1 MSATPSTLLTLAQ
14 RIVLAL
20 VVLGAYSQVV
30 QAVLIREGLVVFY
43 GNEASLGAFYGSW
56 LFWLG
61 LGSALTYGY
70 REHNWVRAPLPAFNT
85 LLLALPLLLGLEVLA
100 LRSVRAVLEVSA
112 SELVPL
118 GELFLADFLV
128 TAPSG
133 LALGLAFPLACQALT
148 RAAEDRT
155 PGADVGLV
163 SRLYAA
169 DALGALAGGVLFT
182 FVLVQYLGLL
192 QTLGLVALALG
203 LVVWGLARSPFYIQ
217 AGKSRAWAWSAALMA
232 AAGLVLAVSPA
243 TSGLERSL
251 ERMRFALLQ
260 PGLELLDSVET
271 RYGHV
276 AVAQLARQNGPG
288 PGQITVV
295 ADGQVRE
302 SFPQP
307 EEVRLEAAYFQAQS
321 NGARRILIF
330 GGLAGGLPA
339 ELLRWPV
346 ELIEVVEDDAK
357 GFERVRP
364 YLTRETQA
372 ALADPRLVL
381 HFEDGRHFL
390 NRLPSET
397 RYDLVLVLTAAPT
410 SAFGNRY
417 FTRDFYGQLAPLLGE
432 LGLLC
437 TQVSGTSHYLG
448 HAVASYNGSVYRTLA
463 SVLPQ
468 IAIAPGERQ
477 VFCASAGPGPSED
490 PAELDRRYRAQPLT
504 DHDLPRGAFQ
514 NLLPKDEIDYVRARL
529 AESKSDLDSDE
540 RPVTY
545 YLNMILWGKLSAS
558 GLVDWMERLRLMGAS
573 AFLLPPLLLVGLWLL
588 RAGMSGFNREGL
600 ARRGSVFAMAMLGL
614 VAMAA
619 QLALLFAYQARVGFM
634 FERVALL
641 NGLFM
646 TGLALGAGLGA
657 HVGDR
662 RAVLGLTL
670 VMVLTAGTMLALP
683 VLLDLLGRETSTLQE
698 PGFLALSG
706 ALGLL
711 TGLGLPLAVAIAHRD
726 LPQVVASGGST
737 VAADNLGGAL
747 GGLITGALMVPL
759 LGISGTARV
768 LALLAPLGLAP
779 LLFARLAPGILIR
792 PKARGIPS
800 FPWPRLGWALTF
812 GVLLVYGWHLLESGT
827 APGPQLSFEEGR
839 LQEVGGPLRFEFRPS
854 PFPHYLGYGPGDAN
868 AQTVALASQGAAPEI
883 KGFAGPLNLLLA
895 VGRDGVLKG
904 VRYLESDETP
914 AYILGLEPWLAGL
927 AGTDLKAGPLAE
939 GRVDALAGAT
949 VSSKAA
955 LKTIDLAAARA
966 TRDSFGEPVPP
977 LPESPR
983 VRLVLGFWA
992 TLALL
997 IAFVPVYFWGGERSR
1012 LALMAASVVVLG
1024 VWLNTPI
1031 TEIDLV
1037 NLSLGHAAS
1046 PAENPQ
1052 RWLLIGFI
1060 VLSGV
1065 LLGPVWC
1072 GYLCPFGA
1080 LQGLAS
1086 RLGRRLGLRT
1096 YPDRR
1101 LESRVRWLKYLLL
1114 GLMLI
1119 VVWTSGD
1126 PVWAAFDP
1134 MQHAF
1139 GPHLGGTMAVLVL
1152 VVLLGS
1158 LVYVRFW
1165 CRYLCPMGAFLAL
1178 GNKLALANRLGPR
1191 RRYDHCD
1198 LGVRHDYDL
1207 DCIRCG
1213 RCFAGTDTRV
1223 RPRPRSTPALNPDA
1237 PDQV

>member
-1 MSATPSTLLTLAQ
+1 MPATPSNPFALAR

-20 VVLGAYSQVV
+20 LVLGAYSQVV

-61 LGSALTYGY
+61 LGSALAYGY
-70 REHNWVRAPLPAFNT
+70 RGHVWVKAPFPVLQG

-100 LRSVRAVLEVSA
+100 LRSVRALLEVSA

-133 LALGLAFPLACQALT
+133 LALGLAFPLACQALA
-148 RAAEDRT
+148 RAGEDRKPNT
-155 PGADVGLV
+155 DVGLV

-182 FVLVQYLGLL
+182 FVLVQHLGLL
-192 QTLGLVALALG
+192 QILGLVALALG
-203 LVVWGLARSPFYIQ
+203 LVVWSLARSPRSIQ
-217 AGKSRAWAWSAALMA
+217 AGGSRAWAWSSALMA
-232 AAGLVLAVSPA
+232 AAGLALAISPL
-243 TSGLERSL
+243 TPGLERGL
-251 ERMRFALLQ
+251 ERLRFALLQ

-276 AVAQLARQNGPG
+276 AVAQLPRQSGPG

-307 EEVRLEAAYFQAQS
+307 EEVRLQAAYFQAQS
-321 NGARRILIF
+321 QGARRILIF

-346 ELIEVVEDDAK
+346 ERIEVVEDDAK

-364 YLTRETQA
+364 YLAPETLA
-372 ALADPRLVL
+372 ALADPRLAL

-390 NRLPSET
+390 NRLPPET

-417 FTRDFYGQLAPLLGE
+417 FTRDFYGQLAPHLGE
-432 LGLLC
+432 GGLLC
-437 TQVSGTSHYLG
+437 TQVSGASHYLG
-448 HAVASYNGSVYRTLA
+448 HTVGSYNGSVYRTLA

-468 IAIAPGERQ
+468 IAIAPGEHQ
-477 VFCASAGPGPSED
+477 VFCASAGTGPSED
-490 PAELDRRYRAQPLT
+490 PAELDRRYRAQPLA

-529 AESKSDLDSDE
+529 EESRSDLDSDE

-558 GLVDWMERLRLMGAS
+558 GLVDWMERLRHMGGR

-588 RAGMSGFNREGL
+588 ASGMGGFHREGL
-600 ARRGSVFAMAMLGL
+600 ARQGAIFAMAMLGL

-646 TGLALGAGLGA
+646 TGLALGAGMGA
-657 HVGDR
+657 RVGDR

-670 VMVLTAGTMLALP
+670 VMVLTAGAMQALP
-683 VLLDLLGRETSTLQE
+683 VLLDLLGQETSIIQE
-698 PGFLALSG
+698 PGFLALAG
-706 ALGLL
+706 TLGLL
-711 TGLGLPLAVAIAHRD
+711 TGLGLPLAVSIAHRD

-759 LGISGTARV
+759 MGIAGTARV
-768 LALLAPLGLAP
+768 LALLAPLGLVP
-779 LLFARLAPGILIR
+779 LLFARLAPGGLAR
-792 PKARGIPS
+792 PQARGIPS
-800 FPWPRLGWALTF
+800 FPWPRLGWTLTF
-812 GVLLVYGWHLLESGT
+812 GVLLVYGWHLLEAGITS
-827 APGPQLSFEEGR
+827 GPQLNFEEGR
-839 LQEVGGPLRFEFRPS
+839 LQEVGGPLRFEPQPS
-854 PFPHYLGYGPGDAN
+854 PFPHHLGFGPGESN
-868 AQTVALASQGAAPEI
+868 AEMVVLASQGVAPEI

-914 AYILGLEPWLAGL
+914 AYIAGIDPWLVGL
-927 AGTDLKAGPLAE
+927 AGTDLKAGPLAM
-939 GRVDALAGAT
+939 GRVDGLAGAT

-966 TRDSFGEPVPP
+966 TQAAFGAPVLP

-983 VRLVLGFWA
+983 VRLSLGFWA
-992 TLALL
+992 TLTLL
-997 IAFVPVYFWGGERSR
+997 GAFVPVYFWGGERSR
-1012 LALMAASVVVLG
+1012 LAFMTASLLVLG

-1037 NLSLGHAAS
+1037 NLSLGHATS
-1046 PAENPQ
+1046 LAENPQ

-1080 LQGLAS
+1080 LQGLVS

-1101 LESRVRWLKYLLL
+1101 LERGVRWLKYLLL

-1119 VVWTSGD
+1119 AVWVTGD
-1126 PVWAAFDP
+1126 ASWAAFDP

-1139 GPHLGGTMAVLVL
+1139 GPHLGGTMAVLAL
-1152 VVLLGS
+1152 LVLLGS

-1165 CRYLCPMGAFLAL
+1165 CRYLCPLGAFLAL

-1223 RPRPRSTPALNPDA
+1223 RPRPPTLPGTEPGNP
-1237 PDQV
+1237 